1 MKTTF
6 LGDHSVCSGLEDQE
20 TFEGIDAGGTRT
32 TLFCISGY
40 YTA

>member
-6 LGDHSVCSGLEDQE
+6 FGDHSVCSGLEDQE

-32 TLFCISGY
+32 TILCISGSC
-40 YTA
+40 TA